1 MKIIYIHQY
10 FVTPN
15 EPGGTRSYWIS
26 QELVKRGH
34 QVTMICSTNKNH
46 PQACETD
53 IDGIH
58 VIYVKND
65 YSNYMSA
72 PRKVLSFLN
81 FLRLAIKAGKKQQE
95 VDIVFATSTP
105 LTIGYVA
112 MRLRAIKKWPYVFE
126 VRDLWPEF
134 PIQIGAIKN
143 PLLIKVLR
151 KLEKRIYDKA
161 EHVVALSPGMKDGV
175 LKAGTPENKV
185 TMIPNMA
192 KPDKFFPHEPN
203 MDIAQKFGID
213 TNKFN
218 VIHFGSMGRANGLK
232 YIIDTAKV
240 LQDKGETDINFVFL
254 GDGATCPMLKK
265 QVEEQKLRNVQ
276 FLGNHPMDVV
286 SDIVNLCDASITS
299 FLNLPILKTNSPNK
313 LFDSLSAGKPIIV
326 NSAGWTKDLV
336 EKNDCGFYVDPESPS
351 DFAEKLLMYMGEK
364 ETLRRWGENARRLS
378 IEVFDKDI
386 LSAKVADV
394 IEKSYSDIQQN
405 V

>member
-1 MKIIYIHQY
+1 MNILYIHQY
-10 FVTPN
+10 FCTPQ
-15 EPGGTRSYWIS
+15 EPSGTRSYWIS
-26 QELVKRGH
+26 RELIRRGH
-34 QVTMICSTNKNH
+34 HVTMICSTNKMH
-46 PQACETD
+46 PDACEID

-72 PRKVLSFLN
+72 PRKVLSFVN
-81 FLRLAIKAGKKQQE
+81 FLRLAIKAGKRQKGI
-95 VDIVFATSTP
+95 DIVFATSTP

-112 MRLRAIKKWPYVFE
+112 MRLKAIKKWPYVFE

-143 PLLIKVLR
+143 PLLIWGLR
-151 KLEKRIYDKA
+151 KFEKRIYDKS
-161 EHVVALSPGMKDGV
+161 EHVVALSPGMEEGV
-175 LKAGTPENKV
+175 LKVGTPREKV
-185 TMIPNMA
+185 SMIPNMS
-192 KPDKFFPHEPN
+192 KPDRFYPREPN
-203 MDIAQKFGID
+203 VDIAQRFKID
-213 TNKFN
+213 LCKFN

-240 LQDKGETDINFVFL
+240 LQDRGISDINFVFL
-254 GDGATCPMLKK
+254 GDGATCPLLKK
-265 QVEEQKLRNVQ
+265 QVEDQKLKNVQ

-286 SDIVNLCDASITS
+286 SEIVNLCDASITS
-299 FLNLPILKTNSPNK
+299 FLNLPILQTNSPNK

-336 EKNDCGFYVDPESPS
+336 EKDDCGFYVNPDNPM
-351 DFAEKLLMYMGEK
+351 DFVEKLIIYK
-364 ETLRRWGENARRLS
+364 EDKDSLKRWGENARRLS
-378 IEVFDKDI
+378 LEVFDKDI

-394 IEKSYSDIQQN
+394 LEKY